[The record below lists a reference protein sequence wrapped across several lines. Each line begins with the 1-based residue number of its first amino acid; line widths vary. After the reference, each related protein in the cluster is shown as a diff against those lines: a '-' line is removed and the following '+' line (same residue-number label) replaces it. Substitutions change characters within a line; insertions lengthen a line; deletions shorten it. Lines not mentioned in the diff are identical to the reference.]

1 MLIDMNMRLRQIP
14 FFILCLSCLGPAAAA
29 QTGIDLSRATVVVR
43 SGRVAEPEQA
53 AASALIEEVE
63 NRTGI
68 RLPSGTS
75 FNPSGPSI
83 VVTTREGAP
92 APGLPEIPP
101 LPSEGYTLITGSHA
115 GQPVVYVLGGS
126 PRAVLYGVGAF
137 LRKADWAN
145 GKLSIP
151 RGLMEFST
159 PHSPIRGHQIG
170 YRSTANSWDA
180 WTIDQFDQYF
190 REFALWGINAIENI
204 PFQNPKGNRV
214 MKLQPREANRKI
226 SALCRKY
233 GLDYWVWTPADV
245 DLGDKA
251 KRDELL
257 AQFDEVFDDSV
268 TLTGVFVPG
277 GDPGRNHPSLVL
289 PLLEDIAKRMA
300 PKHPKAKVW
309 LSMQGFNS
317 EREEYVYRYIE
328 QHQPDWLGGLVA
340 GPSSP
345 PITRHR
351 QRLPARYQLRLYP
364 DLTHNKICQYQVPNW
379 DQAYALTLGRE
390 APNPRPAEYAAI
402 HNRYVAA
409 TDGFISYSDGV
420 HDDVNK
426 AVWGALAWDP
436 TQPVRK
442 ILIDY
447 ARFHFSPAHAEE
459 IADAILALERNWDGP
474 LVNNG
479 SVEATLKMWDS
490 LDAQLPELSGNWRW
504 QLCLLRA
511 AYDPYVRRR
520 LIHENGLEREA
531 NIVLAGAGEI
541 GSGPAMQSALK
552 ILGRAT
558 TEQAG
563 RDLRARIID
572 LCERLF
578 QSVGLQSSVEKYH
591 ASGAERGAVLDFI
604 DTPLNNRWWIEDE
617 FKKVAAMGTEAD
629 RVKRLAEIATWSTPG
644 EGSYYDDI
652 GNIANSPRVEGDLEV
667 DPETL
672 RAPEPL
678 FWWWD
683 NGRSRARLSWQVT
696 MWPRRIVYEGLDP
709 LAKYVIRTTGQ
720 GQCLLSADG
729 QRLQPTIDGKQMG
742 EFKEFSVPAQHLKD
756 RRLVL
761 TFEIPGGEDHLN
773 WRQRSRL
780 SEVWLLKRE

>member
-1 MLIDMNMRLRQIP
+1 MKTRIHRSLISL
-14 FFILCLSCLGPAAAA
+14 LVCLPGLAPAAIAP
-29 QTGIDLSRATVVVR
+29 QSGLDLSRATVVIR
-43 SGRVAEPEQA
+43 SGDRTEPERA
-53 AASALIEEVE
+53 AATALVEEVE
-63 NRTGI
+63 RRTGI
-68 RLPSGTS
+68 RLSVAST
-75 FNPSGPSI
+75 FNPGGPSI
-83 VVTTREGAP
+83 AVSTFDGAPRQGGEEFPAP
-92 APGLPEIPP
+92 AP
-101 LPSEGYTLITGSHA
+101 EGYLLRTATSGA
-115 GQPVVYVLGGS
+115 QPVVYILGGG
-126 PRAVLYGVGAF
+126 PRAVMYGVGAF
-137 LRKADWAN
+137 LRMADWAK
-145 GKLSIP
+145 GKLSIAGGVSIASAP
-151 RGLMEFST
+151 N
-159 PHSPIRGHQIG
+159 SPIRGHQIG

-180 WTIDQFDQYF
+180 WTMEQFDQYF
-190 REFALWGINAIENI
+190 REFALFGVNAIENI
-204 PFQNPKGNRV
+204 PFENPRDNPL
-214 MKLQPREANRKI
+214 MKLHPREANRAI
-226 SALCRKY
+226 SSLCRRY
-233 GLDYWVWTPADV
+233 GMDYWVWTPASI
-245 DLGDKA
+245 DLEDKA
-251 KRDELL
+251 KRDALL
-257 AQFDEVFDDSV
+257 ARFDELFDDSV

-277 GDPGRNHPSLVL
+277 GDPGHNHPSLVL

-309 LSMQGFNS
+309 LSMQGFNA

-328 QHQPDWLGGLVA
+328 QHQPAWLGGLVA
-340 GPSSP
+340 GPQSP

-402 HNRYVAA
+402 HNRYASA

-426 AVWGALAWDP
+426 IIWSALAWDSN
-436 TQPVRK
+436 QPVRE
-442 ILIDY
+442 ILIGY
-447 ARFHFSPAHAEE
+447 ARFHFSVARAGE

-479 SVEATLKMWDS
+479 SVEATLMMWDK

-520 LIHENGLEREA
+520 LIHESGLEREA
-531 NIVLAGAGEI
+531 NLALAQAPMI
-541 GSGPAMQSALK
+541 GSEPAIRLARDVLN
-552 ILGRAT
+552 RAT

-563 RDLRARIID
+563 RDLRARIIA
-572 LCERLF
+572 LCERLN
-578 QSVGLQSSVEKYH
+578 QSIGLQSSVEKYH
-591 ASGAERGAVLDFI
+591 ASGAERGAVLDFV
-604 DTPLNNRWWIEDE
+604 DTPLNNRWWLEDE
-617 FKKVAAMGTEAD
+617 FNKVAAMAPEAEK
-629 RVKRLAEIATWSTPG
+629 VKRLIELGRWSTPG
-644 EGSYYDDI
+644 KGSYYDDI
-652 GNIANSPRVEGDLEV
+652 GNIANSPHVEGDAEI

-672 RAPEPL
+672 RGAEPL

-696 MWPRRIVYEGLDP
+696 MWPRRVVYEGLDP
-709 LAKYVIRTTGQ
+709 EAAYVVRTAGQ

-729 QRLQPTIDGKQMG
+729 QRLRALVDGEKMG
-742 EFKEFSVPAQHLKD
+742 EFKEFAVPAELLRD

-761 TFEIPGGEDHLN
+761 TFEIPSGEENLN

-780 SEVWLLKRE
+780 SEVWLLRRE